1 MCDKGG
7 STRPWF
13 AAALVV
19 LSLLFAG
26 NAADAQSTSEYA
38 HEVDS
43 LARIWQAATTTVA
56 AKAAAA
62 NAMPASTIH
71 VGPVKVHADSE
82 WTDLARTV
90 TEKLAPA
97 LSHAY
102 GRFSWRFG
110 KYQFVLRDKGG
121 VEGATSVLSGIVDS
135 TGRERLRGSDYAT
148 AHDLYASWQRKAE
161 LVVADEMGPDVQS
174 WIRADIPIDSPTQA
188 TWSEARISLILSQTP
203 ASTDCVHG
211 RIDRCVQI
219 LGLVEVADPAFALF
233 NAASRVGVIERWSP
247 LLRRA
252 NAKQYD
258 RCTVA
263 KVEAA
268 CDSLS
273 RSIPPD
279 VVPLPVPPVVRQ
291 SFVRFALMI
300 GGDGAF
306 DRFIDAK
313 NPRARIEAAAKLPVD
328 TVVARWRDTILDSRS
343 SSTAID
349 METGMSALA
358 WAALCGAL
366 ALRSSRWR

>member
-1 MCDKGG
+1 MCDKGH
-7 STRPWF
+7 STCLLL

-19 LSLLFAG
+19 LSLSFAG

-38 HEVDS
+38 HQVDS
-43 LARIWQAATTTVA
+43 LAHIWQAATTTVA

-71 VGPVKVHADSE
+71 VGPINVRADSQ
-82 WTDLARTV
+82 WTALARTV

-97 LSHAY
+97 VSHAY
-102 GRFSWRFG
+102 GKFSWRLG
-110 KYQFVLRDKGG
+110 KYQFVLRNKGG
-121 VEGATSVLSGIVDS
+121 VDEVPSVLSGIVDS
-135 TGRERLRGSDYAT
+135 TGRERLRGSDYST
-148 AHDLYASWQRKAE
+148 SHDLYSSWQRKAE
-161 LVVADEMGPDVQS
+161 LVIADEMGPSVQS
-174 WIRADIPIDSPTQA
+174 WIRADIPIDAPTQA
-188 TWSEARISLILSQTP
+188 TWSEARVSLILSQTP
-203 ASTDCVHG
+203 ASADCVHG

-233 NAASRVGVIERWSP
+233 NAASRVNVIERWSP

-252 NAKQYD
+252 NTKQYD

-268 CDSLS
+268 CDSLV
-273 RSIPPD
+273 RTMPPD

-291 SFVRFALMI
+291 SFVRYALMI
-300 GGDGAF
+300 GGAGAF
-306 DRFIDAK
+306 DRFMAQSS
-313 NPRARIEAAAKLPVD
+313 PRQRIEAATKLPAD

-349 METGMSALA
+349 METGISALA